1 MRLLTDYGIRNQCLR
16 LGLRPTSCDSIM
28 SCRKVLDCMM
38 SCLDYYA
45 RKIESESAD
54 ETVGF
59 LYSRLPGCCPTVE
72 FGCHNAFRP
81 SVETRL

>member
-16 LGLRPTSCDSIM
+16 LGLRPTSCDS
-28 SCRKVLDCMM
+28 CPAGKYYNLPVDCMM

-59 LYSRLPGCCPTVE
+59 LYSRLHGCCPTVE
-72 FGCHNAFRP
+72 FGCHNA
-81 SVETRL
+81 